1 MTVFVV
7 LLILAMLGAVGIF
20 AARSAQLGVS
30 NSGRYREM
38 VQTHYV
44 AEAGLQGAVSEFSR
58 DPEGYLKLLRTTQAP
73 RVRTTTGFGVT
84 YPCQDI
90 PYGADPTFIPAS
102 TTCLRLGTAAVQDVA
117 RRRLSDSSFLL
128 FRRKGSLAD
137 DSSLPGSFGMA
148 NIEGNFNIE
157 ITDERPV
164 EPPPPGMAITGTG
177 GSTMK
182 FKAVTVRAI
191 GQIVPTDDDGLPLAT
206 NDTSSKYRTSVETIR
221 AEVIVGPVP

>member
-7 LLILAMLGAVGIF
+7 ILILAMLGAVGVF

-30 NSGRYREM
+30 NAGRYREM

-58 DPEGYLKLLRTTQAP
+58 DPEGYLKLLRTTQSP
-73 RVRTTTGFGVT
+73 RVRTSGVN
-84 YPCQDI
+84 PCQDI
-90 PYGADPTFIPAS
+90 PYGPNVAFIPAS
-102 TTCLRLGTAAVQDVA
+102 TTCLRLGTGAIQDVA
-117 RRRLSDSSFLL
+117 RRRTGDTNFLL
-128 FRRKGSLAD
+128 FRRKSSMAD

-148 NIEGNFNIE
+148 NIEGNFNVE

-164 EPPPPGMAITGTG
+164 DPPPAGMAIAGTG

-191 GQIVPTDDDGLPLAT
+191 GQIIPTDDDGAPLPT
-206 NDTSSKYRTSVETIR
+206 TDTTSKYRTSVETIR

>member
-7 LLILAMLGAVGIF
+7 ILILAMLGAVGVF

-30 NSGRYREM
+30 NAGRYREM

-58 DPEGYLKLLRTTQAP
+58 DPEGYLKLLRNTQA
-73 RVRTTTGFGVT
+73 VRTRTAGVN
-84 YPCQDI
+84 PCLDI
-90 PYGADPTFIPAS
+90 PYGPNLAFVPAS
-102 TTCLRLGTAAVQDVA
+102 TTCLRLGTGALQDVA
-117 RRRLSDSSFLL
+117 RRRLNDNNFLV
-128 FRRKGSLAD
+128 FRKKSSLAD

-148 NIEGNFNIE
+148 NIEGNFTVE

-164 EPPPPGMAITGTG
+164 EPPPAGMAIAGTG

-182 FKAVTVRAI
+182 FNAVTVRAI
-191 GQIVPTDDDGLPLAT
+191 GQISPTDDDGNPVAT
-206 NDTSSKYRTSVETIR
+206 TDTTAAYRTSVETIR